1 MPLRYLTAGES
12 HGPGLTAVVDG
23 FPAGVPIDIAAINK
37 DLARRMQGYGRGGRM
52 KIEQDTAEV
61 RSGVRWGESLGSPI
75 TLWIENRDWRNWE
88 KKMSPRAED
97 RDPNLAVTR
106 PRPGHADL
114 AGALKYN
121 HRDVRNVLE
130 RASARETAAR
140 VAAGGLAKCLLA
152 PFGIRVLGW
161 VAEIGGIAADHL
173 RLTPGEIWQKAED
186 SPVRMADA
194 EAERR
199 VIARID
205 ECKQAG
211 DTLGG
216 IVETVAVGLPP
227 GLGSHAQWDRKLD
240 GRLAHALMSVQAA
253 KGVEVGLGF
262 ETARRPGSAVHDEI
276 YFDEGLR
283 RFVRRTNNA
292 GGTEGGMSSGEPI
305 VVRTAFKPLSTL
317 MSPLHSV
324 DLETKDEAKA
334 AIERSDVV
342 AIPAAAVIA
351 EAVVAFVIADAF
363 LEKFG
368 GDSLV
373 EIRRNLD
380 GYLEH
385 VRSF

>member
-1 MPLRYLTAGES
+1 MALRFFTAGES
-12 HGPGLTAVVDG
+12 HGPGLTAVVEG
-23 FPAGVPIDIAAINK
+23 FPAGVPIDVAAIDR
-37 DLARRMQGYGRGGRM
+37 DLGRRMQGYGRGGRM
-52 KIEQDTAEV
+52 KIEQDHV
-61 RSGVRWGESLGSPI
+61 DIRSGVRWGESLGSPI

-121 HRDVRNVLE
+121 HRDVRNILE

-140 VAAGGLAKCLLA
+140 VAIGGLAKCLLA
-152 PFGIRVLGW
+152 PFGIRVFGW
-161 VAEIGGIAADHL
+161 VAEIGGIVADHS
-173 RLTPGEIWQKAED
+173 RLTAEEIFMRAES

-194 EAERR
+194 DAERR

-205 ECKQAG
+205 ECKEAG

-216 IVETVAVGLPP
+216 VVETVAVGLPP

-240 GRLAHALMSVQAA
+240 ARLAHALMSVQAA

-262 ETARRPGSAVHDEI
+262 ETARRPGSKVHDEI
-276 YFDEGLR
+276 HFDEGLR
-283 RFVRRTNNA
+283 RFTRQTNNA
-292 GGTEGGMSSGEPI
+292 GGTEGGMSSGEPV

-342 AIPAAAVIA
+342 AVPAAAVIA

-363 LEKFG
+363 VEKFG
-368 GDSLV
+368 GDSLA